1 MQIFERG
8 IDPNVD
14 DPTIIHA
21 HSEVPQTAED
31 WPKMAE
37 IDTYRDKVRQ
47 RLRKTYERL
56 PNIGKTS
63 RRLARTIAM
72 VYEHEAMHLEVR

>member
-8 IDPNVD
+8 IDPTVD
-14 DPTIIHA
+14 DPPIIHA

-47 RLRKTYERL
+47 RLRKTYDRL
-56 PNIGKTS
+56 PEIGKTS